1 MLLFP
6 GLTGVAVKYMYKYVT
21 HIEEER
27 GGTGDGLTE
36 SDSLPNHIHMR
47 VNTLRCMLKKKFE
60 CTKANLRYISIVT
73 ALG

>member
-27 GGTGDGLTE
+27 RWE
-36 SDSLPNHIHMR
+36 R
-47 VNTLRCMLKKKFE
+47 R
-60 CTKANLRYISIVT
+60 
-73 ALG
+73 